1 MATKTVNNLRV
12 SPTGISAV
20 DELLPTKSAN
30 GTYTVPDMS
39 EYAWIILIG
48 VISGNPHDSITM
60 TYNQFASGD
69 PFTFV
74 NYYNQ
79 TARTITITY
88 VSDTSVSVT
97 ARNNLN
103 IKIVGVK

>member
-1 MATKTVNNLRV
+1 MAIRTVNNLRV
-12 SPTGISAV
+12 PPTGISSV
-20 DELLPTKSAN
+20 DELLPTMSAN

-48 VISGNPHDSITM
+48 VISGNPHETITLP
-60 TYNQFASGD
+60 YNRFASGE
-69 PFTFV
+69 PFTLV
-74 NYYNQ
+74 NYYSQ
-79 TARTITITY
+79 TARTITVTY